1 MIVYKITNTGNGML
15 YIGITTKSIDRRWK
29 MHLNWA
35 RSMKPYK
42 IHEALNTFGKDS
54 FIIEQIDSTQNFKK
68 LKELEKKYIKS
79 YNCIYPAGYNLTAGG
94 QGVLGLKFSEET
106 KKKLSAAGKIRGNAN
121 MITKEAIEKSR
132 ISRTGQ
138 KRTALQKITMS
149 SNRIGKG
156 LLNDAARKHPK
167 EMVLLA
173 MDLLKKNMKQIDI
186 STLTGLTQSYVSNLK
201 TGKRGRAL
209 IGV

>member
-1 MIVYKITNTGNGML
+1 MIVYKISNKVNGML
-15 YIGITTKSIDRRWK
+15 YIGITTKNLEHRWK

-42 IHEALNTFGKDS
+42 LHEALNILGKDN
-54 FIIEQIDSTQNFKK
+54 FLIEQIDSAEDFKS
-68 LKELEKKYIKS
+68 LKDLEKKYIKS
-79 YNCIYPAGYNLTAGG
+79 YNCIYPNGYNLTAGG
-94 QGVLGLKFSEET
+94 QGVLGIKFSNET
-106 KKKLSAAGKIRGNAN
+106 KKRLSELGKIRGNKN

-132 ISRTGQ
+132 ISRTGK
-138 KRTALQKITMS
+138 KRTVAQKMTMAK
-149 SNRIGKG
+149 NRIGKG
-156 LLNDAARKHPK
+156 LLNDAARKHSK

-173 MDLLKKNMKQIDI
+173 INLIKENMKQTNI
-186 STLTGLTQSYVSNLK
+186 SKLTGLTQSYISNLK